1 MRQKIYH
8 TCKNKLMEIDS
19 DTTLVNC
26 IGYCRKCKKEVMID
40 VIKGT
45 LVGLKDLERKEVEC
59 HDKTET

>member
-1 MRQKIYH
+1 
-8 TCKNKLMEIDS
+8 MEIDS

-45 LVGLKDLERKEVEC
+45 LVGLKNLERKEVEC